1 MRSLCY
7 ACARGASADNPVA
20 AITYDS
26 VARLSPPPP
35 SSSRQSSP
43 AFPFPAS
50 SGGFSSLF
58 NAASDD
64 EDGGDTSGDLTAQ
77 AISEFVERDL
87 ASSVADE
94 DEFVREQLLPAGL
107 SLAAAPSAQ
116 SVSASL
122 SPRHAEQP
130 ALAAAA
136 SPPEPRQALPARPAP
151 SSSPAPDWREP
162 GQVEHSEGP
171 AHKGAAATLTDA
183 APTEPDATLG
193 TAAPPSPEG
202 RDTATPAVDIASAAH
217 ELGHATAPGAPVSLA
232 EEEAREEAQ
241 EVTTME
247 VVTTT
252 EVQEVTAL
260 EPEPRASLP
269 PVGEAEAVVNTLDA
283 AAPGETVIRGGV
295 DELDLEATARSQAPV
310 ESAPSPQSDSRHS
323 LSPVTRDEVAEAA
336 EAAAPEP
343 PVAQGEAPDDSP
355 AEGVVRETVEDVAET
370 VAKELIATA
379 VGDAVEPIAGGAIGD
394 AVAEVAS
401 DVAGGFVGEVV
412 SEVVDAAA
420 AVIDSLVEE
429 TAGSASPRRERSS
442 DQHAATVAAPSP
454 GRPTQDASRSPS
466 QAEFVYLPPEES
478 KDSMADE
485 PSRPEYG
492 SVLSHLFGQVETLDD
507 GSSVRPF
514 ISPSHHDPDSL
525 SGHSAERL
533 PRGRASPDPFRARG
547 RDEPVRPS
555 SRARAAR
562 SAGGRPGCEQRSA
575 RCPRRAA
582 HGSNARLRL
591 WRFGVADCPVR
602 QPSVSARRLRPG
614 HFESTA
620 PIGHRQFDAPLPRAR
635 DRQPEPV
642 DVA

>member
-1 MRSLCY
+1 MRSLYY

-20 AITYDS
+20 ATTYDS
-26 VARLSPPPP
+26 AAHLSPPPP
-35 SSSRQSSP
+35 SSSRQSFP

-107 SLAAAPSAQ
+107 PLAAGPSAQ

-136 SPPEPRQALPARPAP
+136 SPPEPRQALTARPPP

-162 GQVEHSEGP
+162 DQVEHSEGP
-171 AHKGAAATLTDA
+171 PHEGAAATLTDA
-183 APTEPDATLG
+183 APAELDAALETP
-193 TAAPPSPEG
+193 APPFSEG
-202 RDTATPAVDIASAAH
+202 RDPTTPAVETASAAH
-217 ELGHATAPGAPVSLA
+217 ELGRAAAPGAPVSLA
-232 EEEAREEAQ
+232 EEAAREEAQ

-260 EPEPRASLP
+260 DNEPRASLP
-269 PVGEAEAVVNTLDA
+269 PVGEAEAVVSTLDA
-283 AAPGETVIRGGV
+283 AASGETVNRGGV
-295 DELDLEATARSQAPV
+295 DELDLDAPARSQALV
-310 ESAPSPQSDSRHS
+310 EAAPSPQSDSRHS
-323 LSPVTRDEVAEAA
+323 LSPVTRDEAVQ
-336 EAAAPEP
+336 AAAPEP
-343 PVAQGEAPDDSP
+343 PVAREEAPDDSP

-401 DVAGGFVGEVV
+401 DVAGGLVGEVV

-420 AVIDSLVEE
+420 AVIDSLAEE
-429 TAGSASPRRERSS
+429 TAGSASPRRERSP

-466 QAEFVYLPPEES
+466 QQDFVYLPPEES
-478 KDSMADE
+478 KDSMADG

-492 SVLSHLFGQVETLDD
+492 SVLSHAFGQVETLGDV
-507 GSSVRPF
+507 SSVRF
-514 ISPSHHDPDSL
+514 STSFL
-525 SGHSAERL
+525 FL
-533 PRGRASPDPFRARG
+533 T
-547 RDEPVRPS
+547 RP
-555 SRARAAR
+555 
-562 SAGGRPGCEQRSA
+562 
-575 RCPRRAA
+575 
-582 HGSNARLRL
+582 
-591 WRFGVADCPVR
+591 
-602 QPSVSARRLRPG
+602 
-614 HFESTA
+614 
-620 PIGHRQFDAPLPRAR
+620 
-635 DRQPEPV
+635 
-642 DVA
+642 